1 MNELTMLN
9 FWPFWAPL
17 TIFAVLWVYLMV
29 HRQFRLQ
36 ERAPDEVA
44 AFLRRI
50 DWNGALEVFNLPR
63 ERYLRETQ
71 TEDQFRRTMRVR
83 LHMARE
89 YTARMAHN
97 VCVVHE
103 WANTEMKDAWEK
115 PPEAWTEREH
125 KLQAVA
131 VMAGEFRAFAFMR
144 RTRLTLWIVLRAE
157 RWPQP
162 RIPSIAALRLC
173 GVQGEFDLL
182 EKYRH
187 LKESCAD
194 AALTYG
200 LPFHEELLAG
210 F

>member
-1 MNELTMLN
+1 MKELMLN

-17 TIFAVLWVYLMV
+17 AVFASLWIYLMI
-29 HRQFRLQ
+29 HRQFGLQ
-36 ERAPDEVA
+36 ERALDEVA

-50 DWNGALEVFNLPR
+50 DWDGALEVFNLPR

-71 TEDQFRRTMRVR
+71 TEEQFRRTMRVR

-97 VCVVHE
+97 VRVVHE

-115 PPEAWTEREH
+115 QPETWTERER
-125 KLQAVA
+125 KLHSVA
-131 VMAGEFRAFAFMR
+131 VMAGEFRAFAFLRMA
-144 RTRLTLWIVLRAE
+144 RLTLWIVLRAE

-162 RIPSIAALRLC
+162 GIPSIAALRRC

-182 EKYRH
+182 DGYRR
-187 LKESCAD
+187 LKESCAE

-200 LPFHEELLAG
+200 LRFHDELLAAL
-210 F
+210 

>member
-1 MNELTMLN
+1 MKELTLLN

-17 TIFAVLWVYLMV
+17 AIFAFLWIYLMI

-44 AFLRRI
+44 TFLRHI
-50 DWNGALEVFNLPR
+50 DWNDTLEVFNLPR

-71 TEDQFRRTMRVR
+71 TEEQFRRTMRIR

-97 VCVVHE
+97 VRVVHE
-103 WANTEMKDAWEK
+103 WANTEMKDTWEK
-115 PPEAWTEREH
+115 PSETWTERER
-125 KLQAVA
+125 KLHDVA
-131 VMAGEFRAFAFMR
+131 VMAAEFRVFASLR
-144 RTRLTLWIVLRAE
+144 LARLTLWTVLRAE
-157 RWPQP
+157 HWTHPG
-162 RIPSIAALRLC
+162 IPSIAALRRC

-182 EKYRH
+182 EGYHR
-187 LKESCAD
+187 LKESCAE

-200 LPFHEELLAG
+200 LRFHDELLAG
-210 F
+210 